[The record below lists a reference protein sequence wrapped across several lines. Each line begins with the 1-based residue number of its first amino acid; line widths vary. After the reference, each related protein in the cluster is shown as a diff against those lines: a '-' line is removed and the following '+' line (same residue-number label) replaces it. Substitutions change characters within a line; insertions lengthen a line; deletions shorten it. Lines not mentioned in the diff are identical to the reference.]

1 MINEPFE
8 DTNTNNDEPA
18 HSILDAITYT
28 QQNETLRTFDP
39 HSAVLEHLQKLADR
53 ERNVLSGRY
62 GLDDGKSLTL
72 EQIGQKLN
80 LTRERIRQIEKDA
93 LKKLRR
99 LNVPENLRKGVDL
112 IFQIIEDRGN
122 IAQENQ
128 ILASILATNNSAV
141 AQQSVLFILN
151 LTPQFNLLKD
161 SPIYHQSWYLT
172 GFDQNLMDKLST
184 QTVQILTGTGKPLVL
199 DDLVKLLREQL
210 NPGELENFTSEAIES
225 YVSVSKQI
233 GKNPYDEIGL
243 SSWPQIN
250 PKDVGDKAFL
260 ILSHQGKPEHYSKIT
275 EMINKQGFDSRTAH
289 KESVHNELIKDKR
302 FVLVGR
308 GIYALAEW
316 GYKKGV
322 VAEIISEILGKAG
335 QPLSKEEII
344 SEVLRQ
350 RVVKRNTI
358 IVGLSNKNKFRKN
371 AENKYLNV
379 Q

>member
-358 IVGLSNKNKFRKN
+358 IVGLSNKNKFLKN
-371 AENKYLNV
+371 SENKYLNV